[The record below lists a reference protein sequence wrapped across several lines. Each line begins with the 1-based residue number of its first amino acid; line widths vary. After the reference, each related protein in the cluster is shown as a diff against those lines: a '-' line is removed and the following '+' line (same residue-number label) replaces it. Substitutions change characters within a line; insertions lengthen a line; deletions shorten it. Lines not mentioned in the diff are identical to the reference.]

1 MANEIYNSSWWG
13 SPTATGWGNIYYEY
27 AFPSGGSRLLG
38 LLEARATYYEN
49 ATSSLAILTDLEN
62 CE

>member
-27 AFPSGGSRLLG
+27 AFPSEG
-38 LLEARATYYEN
+38 
-49 ATSSLAILTDLEN
+49 
-62 CE
+62 

>member
-1 MANEIYNSSWWG
+1 MANQIYNSTWWG
-13 SPTATGWGNIYYEY
+13 SPTATGWGNIYYQY
-27 AFPSGGSRLLG
+27 AFPSEASRLLS

-49 ATSSLAILTDLEN
+49 ATPSLGILTDLEN

>member
-1 MANEIYNSSWWG
+1 MANEIYNSTWWG
-13 SPTATGWGNIYYEY
+13 NPTETGWGNIYYEY
-27 AFPSGGSRLLG
+27 AFPSDAPALLSS
-38 LLEARATYYEN
+38 LEARATYYEN